1 MRRQA
6 KLLTF
11 SVYAQAGYRAIG
23 VGEIAR
29 YLVDFEDF
37 TIIEPCAPQGS
48 NILLHNIP
56 GRPSKLARVA
66 KRSTL
71 STWPLGASTR

>member
-11 SVYAQAGYRAIG
+11 GVYAQASHRAVG
-23 VGEIAR
+23 VGEIAGH
-29 YLVDFEDF
+29 LVDFEDF
-37 TIIEPCAPQGS
+37 TITEPCSPQGI

-56 GRPSKLARVA
+56 GRQ
-66 KRSTL
+66 
-71 STWPLGASTR
+71 G